1 MSNNINDLANA
12 IIETKNFIE
21 NLSSIEDSGSCNL
34 DTVIVDFTGWKQ
46 KEVDLVVSACGL
58 QIGEKMNG
66 WHKGYRFIF
75 FQTNYQAAGRTNRV
89 ESAAGKLKDLG
100 ISSASVWYKAD

>member
-1 MSNNINDLANA
+1 MRDKINDLANA
-12 IIETKNFIE
+12 INETKSFIV
-21 NLSSIEDSGSCNL
+21 NLSSIEDYGSCNL

-46 KEVDLVVSACGL
+46 KEIDYLASVCGL
-58 QIGEKMNG
+58 RIGEKMNG

-75 FQTNYQAAGRTNRV
+75 FQTNCQASGRTKIV

-100 ISSASVWYKAD
+100 ISSASVWYKTD

>member
-1 MSNNINDLANA
+1 MSNNISDLANV
-12 IIETKNFIE
+12 IIETKRFIE

-46 KEVDLVVSACGL
+46 KEVDLVASECGL

-75 FQTNYQAAGRTNRV
+75 FKTNYQASGRTKLV
-89 ESAAGKLKDLG
+89 ESAALKLKDLG
-100 ISSASVWYKAD
+100 VSSASVWYKTD